1 MIYTNELEKR
11 NQTEGALELLQIANQ
26 VATKIN
32 NEYTNIHAH
41 ADTKAYGR
49 VVVFANDYTKKVT
62 VPYNFF
68 TPAFNVYFSEQ
79 LQECLDIINHKKEET
94 NKIKRI

>member
-1 MIYTNELEKR
+1 MIYTNELERR
-11 NQTEGALELLQIANQ
+11 NQTEGALELLEIANQ

-32 NEYTNIHAH
+32 NEYKNIHAH

-49 VVVFANDYTKKVT
+49 VVIFANDYAKKVT
-62 VPYNFF
+62 VPYSFF
-68 TPAFNVYFSEQ
+68 TPAFKVSFSEQ
-79 LQECLDIINHKKEET
+79 LQECLDVINYTKEET